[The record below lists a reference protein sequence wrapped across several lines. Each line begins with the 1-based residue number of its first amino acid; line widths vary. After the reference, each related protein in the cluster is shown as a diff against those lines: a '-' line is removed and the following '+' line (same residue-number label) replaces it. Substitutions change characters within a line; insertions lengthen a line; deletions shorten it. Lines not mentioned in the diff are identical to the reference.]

1 MLNRFSGI
9 RGKLKEDIRLEGQK
23 YPKQQ
28 ADIAE
33 ECVGTEINY
42 QSLKSLEKFCYL
54 EDISFPLNDIKK
66 DGMT

>member
-9 RGKLKEDIRLEGQK
+9 RGKLKEDIRFEGQK
-23 YPKQQ
+23 FPKQQ

-33 ECVGTEINY
+33 ECAGTEI
-42 QSLKSLEKFCYL
+42 SLLKLWKGFAILKIC
-54 EDISFPLNDIKK
+54 FTLNDIKK

>member
-9 RGKLKEDIRLEGQK
+9 RGKLKEDTRFEGQK
-23 YPKQQ
+23 FPKQQ

-42 QSLKSLEKFCYL
+42 QPLKTLERFCYL
-54 EDISFPLNDIKK
+54 EDMFHFE
-66 DGMT
+66 